1 MEYQEIADATGN
13 LIASK
18 IANKVTKVSRSSR
31 ENNLE
36 TIINKYDKEK
46 PNERYISSEERQK
59 IIDNL
64 KLI

>member
-13 LIASK
+13 FIASK

>member
-1 MEYQEIADATGN
+1 MEYHEIADATGN

-36 TIINKYDKEK
+36 TIINKHDKEK
-46 PNERYISSEERQK
+46 PNERYISSEERQ
-59 IIDNL
+59 NYW
-64 KLI
+64 

>member
-36 TIINKYDKEK
+36 TIINKHDKEK
-46 PNERYISSEERQK
+46 PNERYISSEERQ
-59 IIDNL
+59 NY
-64 KLI
+64 

>member
-1 MEYQEIADATGN
+1 MEYQEIADATDN
-13 LIASK
+13 LVASK
-18 IANKVTKVSRSSR
+18 IANEVTKVSRSSR
-31 ENNLE
+31 QNNSE
-36 TIINKYDKEK
+36 TIINKHDKEK

>member
-31 ENNLE
+31 ENNSE

>member
-1 MEYQEIADATGN
+1 MEYQEIAHAIGN

-36 TIINKYDKEK
+36 TIINKHDKEK